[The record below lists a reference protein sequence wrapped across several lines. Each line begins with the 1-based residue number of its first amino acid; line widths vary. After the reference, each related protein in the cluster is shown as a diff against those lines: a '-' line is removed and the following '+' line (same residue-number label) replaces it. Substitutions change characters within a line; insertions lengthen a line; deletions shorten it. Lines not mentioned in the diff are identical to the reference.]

1 MGQTEDSSE
10 KPREDNLQ
18 CRVHSEFWVNI
29 SEATGKKNIKPNT
42 DLYILLLNQFYNFF
56 FFFGLI
62 RDHWA
67 SKTANTT

>member
-1 MGQTEDSSE
+1 MGQIEDSSE

-18 CRVHSEFWVNI
+18 CQADSEFWVNV
-29 SEATGKKNIKPNT
+29 SEATRKKNIKPTT
-42 DLYILLLNQFYNFF
+42 DLYILLLNQCYTF